1 MDDKTHNTLD
11 ALADL
16 FLTEDH
22 ASGDALSGPAPIKL
36 RPKAAQSPGKPV
48 RPASFNEPPEPTL
61 GELDEL
67 TQELLGMVEHEQAA
81 ADPSVNDA
89 QSNES
94 ADPADPS
101 ASEYQQVADALEQA
115 PTAGPALRL
124 AGGGD
129 GDHDHDAGGW
139 DGRGNQPTVAVAE
152 AVVLG
157 NLPGMAGPWLTQY
170 GQLLAQQDGA
180 VAILHVDTDTI
191 DLEVIEPTQ
200 RDAKGGSGGASGGM
214 ANAFSGPS
222 LRVPPG
228 GFAGRDLIAVLDQL
242 CHSRGMPVRTVLL
255 HMDPTPAALPR
266 LLDLDYWTLL
276 SGADDAAIVA
286 GYRLLKQL
294 LESDDRVARA
304 HVGLMVVGS
313 DKDAGQHAAAKL
325 RSAVANFLHT
335 PIELIGYQQKMIPAR
350 CRTLG
355 TFAGLEALWP
365 RLTEW
370 LSKLETPEVDPAVA
384 AEPEVPGVV
393 SSIETIEQPAAKQP
407 AAAATRSATWPPLDE
422 PVRVDAQA
430 EKAEKTAD
438 TADAAPR
445 WELTAEPESNADDG
459 QDAELD
465 LFGLID
471 SDTRAA
477 ASIPGG
483 LALEARCPSQP
494 HTQLALDSMGRLH
507 LLHRHDSA
515 EGDPPTPKEAI
526 VELVAVRDWARQH
539 RQLLQLTERGR
550 RFDPEADPVLHL
562 FTDRAD
568 LSVNLVARLGEL
580 LKLHLLRD
588 VAVGEERTF
597 FCTPLS
603 A

>member
-16 FLTEDH
+16 FLTED
-22 ASGDALSGPAPIKL
+22 AVSDSLSGPAPIKM
-36 RPKAAQSPGKPV
+36 RPKPAAPP
-48 RPASFNEPPEPTL
+48 RPANSNEPPEPTL
-61 GELDEL
+61 DELEEL
-67 TQELLGMVEHEQAA
+67 TQELLEVGA
-81 ADPSVNDA
+81 
-89 QSNES
+89 
-94 ADPADPS
+94 
-101 ASEYQQVADALEQA
+101 ALENETQSKTAEGSA
-115 PTAGPALRL
+115 PTLRL
-124 AGGGD
+124 AGGSD
-129 GDHDHDAGGW
+129 EPTAADEWSPRAS
-139 DGRGNQPTVAVAE
+139 QPIVGVAE

-170 GQLLAQQDGA
+170 GQLLAQKDGA
-180 VAILHVDTDTI
+180 VAVLHVDADSI

-200 RDAKGGSGGASGGM
+200 HDAPGTPGM
-214 ANAFSGPS
+214 ASAFNGPS

-242 CHSRGMPVRTVLL
+242 CRSRVMPVQTILFNI
-255 HMDPTPAALPR
+255 DPTPEALPR
-266 LLDLDYWTLL
+266 LLDLEYWTLL

-313 DKDAGQHAAAKL
+313 DQDAGQNAAKKL

-355 TFAGLEALWP
+355 TFTGLEALWP

-370 LSKLETPEVDPAVA
+370 LSKLEAPEVTPEATPEAKVETAATDVVSEPDH
-384 AEPEVPGVV
+384 AEPRG
-393 SSIETIEQPAAKQP
+393 
-407 AAAATRSATWPPLDE
+407 ATLPPLDE
-422 PVRVDAQA
+422 PVQVEAN
-430 EKAEKTAD
+430 
-438 TADAAPR
+438 APA
-445 WELTAEPESNADDG
+445 WELTPEPEAAAD
-459 QDAELD
+459 QEID
-465 LFGLID
+465 LFELID
-471 SDTRAA
+471 SDARAT

-483 LALEARCPSQP
+483 LSLEARCPSQP
-494 HTQLALDSMGRLH
+494 HTQLALDAMGRLH

-550 RFDPEADPVLHL
+550 RFDADADPVLHL

-568 LSVNLVARLGEL
+568 LSVNLVARLGDL

-588 VAVGEERTF
+588 VAVGDERTF

>member
-16 FLTEDH
+16 FLTEDQ
-22 ASGDALSGPAPIKL
+22 AGGDALSGPAPIKL
-36 RPKAAQSPGKPV
+36 RPKATQSV
-48 RPASFNEPPEPTL
+48 RPASLNEPPEPTL

-67 TQELLGMVEHEQAA
+67 TQELLGLVEEQQAVA
-81 ADPSVNDA
+81 QTDTPLTDHADHT
-89 QSNES
+89 
-94 ADPADPS
+94 DPS
-101 ASEYQQVADALEQA
+101 ASDYQHVADALVQPPE
-115 PTAGPALRL
+115 AGPSLRL
-124 AGGGD
+124 AGGIAD
-129 GDHDHDAGGW
+129 DDHDEDEAGY
-139 DGRGNQPTVAVAE
+139 DGPNGMNQPTIAVAE
-152 AVVLG
+152 AVVMG

-200 RDAKGGSGGASGGM
+200 HDTKGGGD
-214 ANAFSGPS
+214 AFSGPS

-242 CHSRGMPVRTVLL
+242 CHARGMPVRTVLL
-255 HMDPTPAALPR
+255 HLDPTPEALPR

-286 GYRLLKQL
+286 GYRLLKRL

-355 TFAGLEALWP
+355 TFAGLDALWP

-370 LSKLETPEVDPAVA
+370 LSKLEAPQIDPAVA
-384 AEPEVPGVV
+384 ADPVV
-393 SSIETIEQPAAKQP
+393 SSLETSAPRVAEPAAKQP
-407 AAAATRSATWPPLDE
+407 AAATRSALPPLDE
-422 PVRVDAQA
+422 PVRVEAQTQT
-430 EKAEKTAD
+430 EPEPQ
-438 TADAAPR
+438 APPETSST
-445 WELTAEPESNADDG
+445 WELTAEPDEPEEVN
-459 QDAELD
+459 

-471 SDTRAA
+471 SDARAA

-550 RFDPEADPVLHL
+550 RFDPDSDPVLHL

-568 LSVNLVARLGEL
+568 LSVNLVSRLGDL

-588 VAVGEERTF
+588 VAVGDERTF

>member
-16 FLTEDH
+16 FLTEDQ
-22 ASGDALSGPAPIKL
+22 ADRDALSGPAPIKM
-36 RPKAAQSPGKPV
+36 RPKAAGPA
-48 RPASFNEPPEPTL
+48 RPSSMNEPPEPTL

-67 TQELLGMVEHEQAA
+67 TQELLGVPPQT
-81 ADPSVNDA
+81 PGKTDA
-89 QSNES
+89 QTETREVAS
-94 ADPADPS
+94 DPS
-101 ASEYQQVADALEQA
+101 ASEYQQVADALLRDQA
-115 PTAGPALRL
+115 TSDGPSLRL
-124 AGGGD
+124 AGGTDDQDDSASTGWS
-129 GDHDHDAGGW
+129 GG
-139 DGRGNQPTVAVAE
+139 RNQPIVGVAE

-200 RDAKGGSGGASGGM
+200 HDAADDPSGVGA
-214 ANAFSGPS
+214 AFRGPS

-242 CHSRGMPVRTVLL
+242 CGARVSPVRTVLL
-255 HMDPTPAALPR
+255 HLDPTPEALPR

-286 GYRLLKQL
+286 GYRLLKRL

-313 DKDAGQHAAAKL
+313 DKDAGQNAAKKL

-355 TFAGLEALWP
+355 TFTGLESLWP

-370 LSKLETPEVDPAVA
+370 LSKLEAPEVEA
-384 AEPEVPGVV
+384 PEVEAPEVEAPEVETATEARPPVV
-393 SSIETIEQPAAKQP
+393 SAMDEFEQQTPAEEP
-407 AAAATRSATWPPLDE
+407 AAARSALPPLEE
-422 PVRVDAQA
+422 PVRVEATRQA
-430 EKAEKTAD
+430 EPQPSAET
-438 TADAAPR
+438 PR
-445 WELTAEPESNADDG
+445 WELTAEP
-459 QDAELD
+459 DASGGDELD

-471 SDTRAA
+471 SDARAA

-483 LALEARCPSQP
+483 LALEARCPSQSQ
-494 HTQLALDSMGRLH
+494 TQLALDSMGRLH

-515 EGDPPTPKEAI
+515 DGDPPTPKEAI

-550 RFDPEADPVLHL
+550 RFDPDADPVLHL

-568 LSVNLVARLGEL
+568 LSVNLVSRLGDL

-588 VAVGEERTF
+588 VAVGNERTY

>member
-1 MDDKTHNTLD
+1 MDEKTNNTLD
-11 ALADL
+11 ALAEL
-16 FLTEDH
+16 FLTEEQPG
-22 ASGDALSGPAPIKL
+22 GDALSGPAPIKMP
-36 RPKAAQSPGKPV
+36 PKAAQAT
-48 RPASFNEPPEPTL
+48 RPSSMNEPPEPTL

-67 TQELLGMVEHEQAA
+67 TQELLGDAA
-81 ADPSVNDA
+81 ALLSGHHDTEHTASDYQQP
-89 QSNES
+89 
-94 ADPADPS
+94 PADVP
-101 ASEYQQVADALEQA
+101 A
-115 PTAGPALRL
+115 PEEDGPMLRL
-124 AGGGD
+124 AGGD
-129 GDHDHDAGGW
+129 DDSASSEWSGGMK
-139 DGRGNQPTVAVAE
+139 QPLIGVAE

-180 VAILHVDTDTI
+180 VAILHVDTDSI

-200 RDAKGGSGGASGGM
+200 HDANDPA
-214 ANAFSGPS
+214 AAAFSGPS

-228 GFAGRDLIAVLDQL
+228 GFAGRDLIAVLEQL
-242 CHSRGMPVRTVLL
+242 CGSRVSPVRTILL
-255 HMDPTPAALPR
+255 HMDPTPEALPR

-286 GYRLLKQL
+286 GYRLLKRL
-294 LESDDRVARA
+294 IESDDQAARA

-313 DKDAGQHAAAKL
+313 DKDAGQKAAKKL

-335 PIELIGYQQKMIPAR
+335 PVELIGYQQKMIPAR

-355 TFAGLEALWP
+355 TFVELQTLWP
-365 RLTEW
+365 RLIDW
-370 LSKLETPEVDPAVA
+370 LSKLEAPTVDPAEETQGEPPLVVSAIDAFDSVEDEVAA
-384 AEPEVPGVV
+384 AEP
-393 SSIETIEQPAAKQP
+393 TH
-407 AAAATRSATWPPLDE
+407 ATLPPLDE
-422 PVRVDAQA
+422 PVEVQA
-430 EKAEKTAD
+430 TPEPEATSG
-438 TADAAPR
+438 APS
-445 WELTAEPESNADDG
+445 WELTPEPTEAP
-459 QDAELD
+459 EID
-465 LFGLID
+465 LFDLID
-471 SDTRAA
+471 SDARAT

-494 HTQLALDSMGRLH
+494 HTQLALDSIGRLH

-550 RFDPEADPVLHL
+550 RFDPDADPVLHL

-568 LSVNLVARLGEL
+568 LSVNLVARLGDL

-588 VAVGEERTF
+588 VTVGDQQTY

>member
-16 FLTEDH
+16 FLTEDQ
-22 ASGDALSGPAPIKL
+22 ADRDALSGPAPIKM
-36 RPKAAQSPGKPV
+36 RPKAA
-48 RPASFNEPPEPTL
+48 RPARPSSINEPPEPTL

-67 TQELLGMVEHEQAA
+67 TQELLGVPPET
-81 ADPSVNDA
+81 PGKTDA
-89 QSNES
+89 QTETREVAS
-94 ADPADPS
+94 DPS
-101 ASEYQQVADALEQA
+101 ASEYQQVADALLHGEPA
-115 PTAGPALRL
+115 SDGPSLRL
-124 AGGGD
+124 AGGTDDQDDFSSTGWS
-129 GDHDHDAGGW
+129 GG
-139 DGRGNQPTVAVAE
+139 RNQPIVGVAE

-200 RDAKGGSGGASGGM
+200 HDGADDPSGVGA
-214 ANAFSGPS
+214 AFRGPS

-242 CHSRGMPVRTVLL
+242 CGARVSPVRTVLL
-255 HMDPTPAALPR
+255 HLDPTPEALPR

-286 GYRLLKQL
+286 GYRLLKRL

-313 DKDAGQHAAAKL
+313 DKDAGQNAAKKL

-355 TFAGLEALWP
+355 TFTGLESLWP

-370 LSKLETPEVDPAVA
+370 LSKLEAPEVETTPEAKPPVVSAIDEFEKRSPAEEPAAARSALPPLEQPVRVEA
-384 AEPEVPGVV
+384 TRQAEP
-393 SSIETIEQPAAKQP
+393 QPAAEASP
-407 AAAATRSATWPPLDE
+407 S
-422 PVRVDAQA
+422 
-430 EKAEKTAD
+430 
-438 TADAAPR
+438 
-445 WELTAEPESNADDG
+445 WELTAEPDELV
-459 QDAELD
+459 ELD

-471 SDTRAA
+471 SDARAA

-483 LALEARCPSQP
+483 LALEARCPSQSQ
-494 HTQLALDSMGRLH
+494 TQLALDSMGRLH

-515 EGDPPTPKEAI
+515 DGDPPTPKEAI

-550 RFDPEADPVLHL
+550 RFDPDADPVLHL

-568 LSVNLVARLGEL
+568 LSVNLVSRLGEL

-588 VAVGEERTF
+588 VAVGNERTY

>member
-1 MDDKTHNTLD
+1 MDDKTNHTLD

-16 FLTEDH
+16 FLTQEH
-22 ASGDALSGPAPIKL
+22 ADGDALSGPAPIKL
-36 RPKAAQSPGKPV
+36 RPKATQAV
-48 RPASFNEPPEPTL
+48 RPASMNEPPEPTL

-67 TQELLGMVEHEQAA
+67 TQELLGMVDNDPAA
-81 ADPSVNDA
+81 
-89 QSNES
+89 
-94 ADPADPS
+94 ADPS
-101 ASEYQQVADALEQA
+101 ASEYQHIADALEAA
-115 PTAGPALRL
+115 PEAAPEVAPEVAPAPGNAAGPSLRL
-124 AGGGD
+124 AGRGD
-129 GDHDHDAGGW
+129 EDDDDSAGGSN
-139 DGRGNQPTVAVAE
+139 GAARPNVALAE
-152 AVVLG
+152 AVLLG

-180 VAILHVDTDTI
+180 VAILHVDTDRI

-200 RDAKGGSGGASGGM
+200 HDADGARG
-214 ANAFSGPS
+214 AFSGPS

-242 CHSRGMPVRTVLL
+242 CGARGMAVRTILL
-255 HMDPTPAALPR
+255 HLDPTPEALPR

-276 SGADDAAIVA
+276 SGADDAAVVA
-286 GYRLLKQL
+286 GYRLLKRL
-294 LESDDRVARA
+294 LESDGRVARA

-313 DKDAGQHAAAKL
+313 DKEAGQHAAAKL
-325 RSAVANFLHT
+325 RSAAANFLHT

-355 TFAGLEALWP
+355 TFAGLEGLWP

-370 LSKLETPEVDPAVA
+370 LSRLEAPRVDPAVA
-384 AEPEVPGVV
+384 AEPVA
-393 SSIETIEQPAAKQP
+393 SSIERSEALAEEPP
-407 AAAATRSATWPPLDE
+407 AAASRAALPPLDA
-422 PVRVDAQA
+422 PVRVEAVSPPKSERQAQ
-430 EKAEKTAD
+430 TP
-438 TADAAPR
+438 PR
-445 WELTAEPESNADDG
+445 WELTCEPDESQAV
-459 QDAELD
+459 EVD

-471 SDTRAA
+471 SDARAA

-568 LSVNLVARLGEL
+568 LSVHLVSRLGDL

-588 VAVGEERTF
+588 VSVGEQRTF